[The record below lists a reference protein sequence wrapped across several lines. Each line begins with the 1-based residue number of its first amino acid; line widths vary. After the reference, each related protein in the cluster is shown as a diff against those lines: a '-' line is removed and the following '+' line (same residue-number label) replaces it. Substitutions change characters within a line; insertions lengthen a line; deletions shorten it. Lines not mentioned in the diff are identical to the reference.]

1 MGIARQIVA
10 DSRQFVAKDLQI
22 VAETINDITK
32 FLNTFI
38 RRKFTEFCVTR
49 RY

>member
-22 VAETINDITK
+22 VAEASKEAPEIRYLLETIFAYDK
-32 FLNTFI
+32 
-38 RRKFTEFCVTR
+38 KE
-49 RY
+49 